1 MGVYSVL
8 GLEPRASLM
17 LGKHCQISYITSFNF
32 VNIYLFGWVCTPP
45 QHAFGDQ
52 EDSLGELV
60 LSSHQVGSGY

>member
-1 MGVYSVL
+1 
-8 GLEPRASLM
+8 M
-17 LGKHCQISYITSFNF
+17 LGKHCQMSYITSFHF

-45 QHAFGDQ
+45 RHAFGDQ